1 VFDMAKDFLLEIG
14 VEELP
19 ARFLNPALAQLQK
32 LTAQV
37 LQDNRLEYGEIT
49 TCGTPRRITV
59 FVRGVE
65 ENQQS
70 LLQEVKGPAVKV
82 AFNSAGEP
90 TRAALGFASSNGVS
104 VEELVRKSI
113 GPVEYV
119 FAIKQEAGR
128 PAVEVLEKLVPSLIG
143 GLHFPKP
150 MRWGDLDM
158 RFARPIRW
166 LLCLFGDAVLPFDL
180 SRIQADRYT
189 YGHRFLSNGKLAIKE
204 ASDYFEVMRV
214 AHVIVDVNERREII
228 RQQIIEVAAQE
239 GGQVEIDVELL
250 DEVTNIVEYP
260 TALCGSFDQDYLHL
274 PEEVLITPMREHQ
287 RYFPVRGADGRLL
300 SRFVAVSNSG
310 TDDESLNII
319 RTGNEK
325 VLRARLSDAAFFWQ
339 EDLKTNLSDRVEG
352 LKKVVF
358 QESLGTVYEK
368 VERITALADITAD
381 RLNSSIQEK
390 SDTGRAAY
398 LAKSDLLTN
407 MVYEFPELQGIMGRE
422 YAMRQGESPTVAR
435 AIYEHY
441 LPRYAGDEL
450 PETLPGQILSIADKA
465 DTIVGCYG
473 LGIMPTGSQD
483 PYALRRQALGI
494 CNIILDGE
502 LILSLQEIF
511 SQAYQG
517 YAGRVQMKLSLE
529 QVAGELEEFFRQRLR
544 GLFIDRGLSYDTVD
558 AVLAAGIDDL
568 SGTWLRGQALEK
580 FRFDP
585 AFDALLSAFT
595 RANNLAKKTTHDF
608 VDQALFDSTTE
619 RELYLAF
626 QTVAESVRIPINNRL
641 YGAALSLIAELQ
653 NPVDRFFGDVMVMV
667 DDEQVRDNRLALLK
681 NIADLISSIADLS
694 KIVIPNK

>member
-1 VFDMAKDFLLEIG
+1 MARDFLLEIG

-19 ARFLNPALAQLQK
+19 ARFLDPALTQLHK
-32 LTAQV
+32 LTGQV
-37 LQDNRLEYGEIT
+37 LQDNRLGHGEIT

-59 FVRGVE
+59 FIRAVE

-70 LLQEVKGPAVKV
+70 LMQEVKGPAVKV

-90 TRAALGFASSNGVS
+90 TRAALGFAKSNGVG
-104 VEELVRKSI
+104 VTELVRKSV

-119 FAIKQEAGR
+119 FAIKQAAGR
-128 PAVEVLEKLVPSLIG
+128 PAAEVLEELIPALIG

-166 LLCLFGDAVLPFDL
+166 LLCLFGNDVLPINL
-180 SRIQADRYT
+180 AGLQANRYT
-189 YGHRFLSNGKLAIKE
+189 YGHRFLSGGQLVVGE
-204 ASDYFEVMRV
+204 AGEYFEVMRG
-214 AHVIVDVNERREII
+214 AHVLVEVNERRDII
-228 RQQIIEVAAQE
+228 RQQIIEVAARE
-239 GGQVEIDVELL
+239 GGQVEIDTGLL

-260 TALCGSFDQDYLHL
+260 TALCGSFDKDYLQM

-287 RYFPVRGADGRLL
+287 RYFPVRDADGRLL

-310 TDDESLNII
+310 SDQESINII
-319 RTGNEK
+319 RAGNEK

-339 EDLKTNLSDRVEG
+339 EDLKTKLADRVEG

-368 VERITALADITAD
+368 VQRVIALADLVANRLGAGLQDKGDTA
-381 RLNSSIQEK
+381 
-390 SDTGRAAY
+390 RAAY

-422 YAMRQGESPTVAR
+422 YALRQDESPAVAR

-441 LPRYAGDEL
+441 LPRFAGDEL
-450 PETLPGQILSIADKA
+450 PETLPGQVLSIADKT

-502 LILSLQEIF
+502 LVLSLKEIIA
-511 SQAYQG
+511 QAYKG

-529 QVAGELEEFFRQRLR
+529 QVAAELEEFFRQRLR

-568 SGTWLRGQALEK
+568 SCTWLRGQALEK
-580 FRFDP
+580 FRSDP
-585 AFDALLSAFT
+585 AFDALLTAFS
-595 RANNLAKKTTHDF
+595 RAHNLAKKVTGDL
-608 VDQALFDSTTE
+608 VEPALFDSVAE
-619 RELYLAF
+619 RELYQAF
-626 QTVAESVRIPINNRL
+626 QSVSVSASASINNRS
-641 YGAALSLIAELQ
+641 YGVALSLIAELQ
-653 NPVDRFFGDVMVMV
+653 KPVDRFFGDVMVMV
-667 DDEQVRDNRLALLK
+667 EDERVRDNRLALLK
-681 NIADLISSIADLS
+681 KIADFISSIADLS